1 MALADNSAGGL
12 LFWAV
17 LYTIH
22 TTLTTALTVT
32 QYAVLSVRSIHR
44 NEACCWS
51 IDEAHNVTAVR
62 RPSSAY
68 DALGGAV

>member
-44 NEACCWS
+44 NEAYC
-51 IDEAHNVTAVR
+51 
-62 RPSSAY
+62 
-68 DALGGAV
+68 